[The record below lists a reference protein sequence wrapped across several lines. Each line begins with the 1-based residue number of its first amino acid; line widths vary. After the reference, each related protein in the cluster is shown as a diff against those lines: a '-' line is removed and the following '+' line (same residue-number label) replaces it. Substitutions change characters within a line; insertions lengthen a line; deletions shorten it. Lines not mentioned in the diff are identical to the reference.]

1 MEEKAVIHRSHD
13 LGAARAE
20 TPIDVSDLQKSL
32 RRPRSLFS
40 FLMSGLA
47 TVLTLLALVPLFSVL
62 YMLLLKGVHGF
73 SLAWFTQLPPGPM
86 EVGGGFGNAILGTLI
101 LVLLAS
107 LMSVPLGIV
116 AAVFLAEFGPDTRLA
131 SVVRFGAKVL
141 SGFPSI
147 LAGVLAYGI
156 VVVATGHF
164 SALAGGVALAVLMLP
179 TVILTAEDAIR
190 MVPNR
195 IREAAVGMG
204 ATPTQTTLRVIL
216 PTAMPGILTGVM
228 LAVAR
233 AAGETAP
240 LIFTASF
247 NDYWPIKHGLPVVTQ
262 PTASLAVIIYNFSKE
277 PYDNMIAMA
286 WSAALVLVVLVLATN
301 LMGQSLSRH
310 NE

>member
-1 MEEKAVIHRSHD
+1 MEEKAVIHASHN
-13 LGAARAE
+13 LQGALAE
-20 TPIDVSDLQKSL
+20 GALDAIHLEKSL

-40 FLMSGLA
+40 YLMSALT
-47 TVLTLLALVPLFSVL
+47 TVLTLVALLPLFSVL
-62 YMLLLKGVHGF
+62 YMLLLKGISGF

-86 EVGGGFGNAILGTLI
+86 ETGGGFGNAIVGTLI
-101 LVLLAS
+101 MVGLATLL
-107 LMSVPLGIV
+107 SVPLGIV
-116 AAVFLAEFGPDTRLA
+116 AAVYLAEFGQETRLA

-147 LAGVLAYGI
+147 LAGVLAYGA

-179 TVILTAEDAIR
+179 TIILTAEDAIR
-190 MVPNR
+190 MVPAR
-195 IREAAVGMG
+195 IREAAIGMG
-204 ATPTQTTLRVIL
+204 TTRTQTVWLVLL
-216 PTAMPGILTGVM
+216 PTAMPAILTGVM

-247 NDYWPIKHGLPVVTQ
+247 SDYWPISRGVPTVTE
-262 PTASLAVIIYNFSKE
+262 PTASLAVLIYRFSSQ

-286 WSAALVLVVLVLATN
+286 WSSALVLVVLVLATN
-301 LMGQSLSRH
+301 LIGQSLSRR
-310 NE
+310 ND

>member
-1 MEEKAVIHRSHD
+1 MEEKAAIHHSHS
-13 LGAARAE
+13 LK
-20 TPIDVSDLQKSL
+20 DVYAGIPVDAIALEKSL
-32 RRPRSLFS
+32 RRPRSLFN
-40 FLMSGLA
+40 FLMSLL
-47 TVLTLLALVPLFSVL
+47 TMVLTVLALVPLFSVL
-62 YMLLLKGVHGF
+62 YMLLLKGIHGF

-86 EVGGGFGNAILGTLI
+86 EAGGGFGNAILGTLI
-101 LVLLAS
+101 MVGLAS

-116 AAVFLAEFGPDTRLA
+116 AAIFLAEFGPNTRLA

-164 SALAGGVALAVLMLP
+164 SAIAGGVALAVLMLP

-195 IREAAVGMG
+195 VREAAIGMG
-204 ATPTQTTLRVIL
+204 ATPTQTTLRVVL
-216 PTAMPGILTGVM
+216 PMAMPGVLTGVM

-247 NDYWPIKHGLPVVTQ
+247 NDYWPIAHGIPTVTQ
-262 PTASLAVIIYNFSKE
+262 PTASLAVLIYKFSAQ
-277 PYDNMIAMA
+277 PYENMIEMA
-286 WSAALVLVVLVLATN
+286 WAAALVLVVLVLATN
-301 LMGQSLSRH
+301 LIGQSLSRR
-310 NE
+310 ND